1 MTDKDY
7 THLALIV
14 DRSGSMSNIAQ
25 DMNGGIKQLLAD
37 QAKEPG
43 YCVVDITTFDTLIE
57 HPYEAVRPDDVKGD
71 IIVPRGGTALN
82 DAIGVTIVTLG
93 ERFAK
98 MPEEQR
104 PGLVICVVVT
114 DGQENSSKEYTTEQA
129 KALVE
134 RQQKEWG
141 WQFIFLAANVDAFD
155 VGGGYGF
162 AKGSTMNFAPS
173 SAGVTNSYAS
183 ASRKMS
189 ETRVATASGLDNTVE
204 FDESDREEAMEK

>member
-14 DRSGSMSNIAQ
+14 DRSGSMSTIAK
-25 DMNGGIKQLLAD
+25 DMNGGITQLLSD

-57 HPYEAVRPDDVKGD
+57 HPFEGVRPDDVKGD
-71 IIVPRGGTALN
+71 IILPRGGTALN

-93 ERFAK
+93 ERFEK
-98 MPEEQR
+98 MPEDER
-104 PGLVICVVVT
+104 PGLVIVVIVT
-114 DGQENSSKEYTTEQA
+114 DGEENSSREYTTEQA

-134 RQQKEWG
+134 RQQTEWG
-141 WQFIFLAANVDAFD
+141 WKFIFLAANVDAFATA
-155 VGGGYGF
+155 GGYGI

-173 SAGVTNSYAS
+173 AAGVTNSYGS

-189 ETRVATASGLDNTVE
+189 ETRVATASGLDNDVQ
-204 FDESDREEAMEK
+204 FDEKDREEAMEN